1 MPIGLK
7 FQIID
12 DEIDI
17 NSEAPDFKIVNFI
30 DSTGCTACKMKL
42 HPWNDIVNEFKS
54 IPDINVQFLT
64 IVNTDS
70 INQIL
75 SILKQNNYLHPIAI
89 DFNNLFVNSDILPNK
104 SAYRTFLLDADNKV
118 IAIGNPVENPKKKL
132 YKQIIVNDEK
142 QMSQFVKVESRPLG
156 VKSQNHDVLTRFYI
170 YNSDSISYHIQD
182 IIPSCDCISASV
194 NQHIIQ
200 PETDGMVS
208 ITFHSDTV
216 SGSFTGPQSDRIRHE
231 KPRNYLIVRGLSR
244 ISDLVR

>member
-118 IAIGNPVENPKKKL
+118 IAIGNPVENPKKKTL
-132 YKQIIVNDEK
+132 QT
-142 QMSQFVKVESRPLG
+142 
-156 VKSQNHDVLTRFYI
+156 NHR
-170 YNSDSISYHIQD
+170 
-182 IIPSCDCISASV
+182 
-194 NQHIIQ
+194 
-200 PETDGMVS
+200 E
-208 ITFHSDTV
+208 
-216 SGSFTGPQSDRIRHE
+216 R
-231 KPRNYLIVRGLSR
+231 
-244 ISDLVR
+244 